1 MGTKFQPATRK
12 RRKLRMA
19 LDGPAG
25 AGKSLTALRFA
36 FALGQR
42 VAVID
47 SEAGSIDVY
56 AGDAPDGVPFAFDVL
71 ALTSYSPSEYT
82 SAIETAGTAGYDVI
96 VIDSLSHAWRG
107 QDGALELVSKKGGNK
122 FAAWKDVTPMHNAM
136 VEAILHSPAHVIAT
150 MRSKTGYVLETDAN
164 GKQVPRKVGLEPIQR
179 EGMEYEFDL
188 YGSMDWSHILTVTKS
203 RCSSVDGAIAV
214 KPGAAFLAPVI
225 RWLDTGVTTAPVQV
239 RRTMVDDAT
248 VQRIVSKIGEAGQTL
263 AKAKEEIFRRY
274 TASEFDALTVENASD
289 YENRLNGLIART
301 RKGGAPDA
309 IASPSVTAGATA
321 ANGTQAPAASAAA
334 ANAVAA
340 PAAAT
345 VPAQAGSV
353 NTTATPTPTA
363 TPGSPPAT
371 NGTPSTID
379 PSARGSVTIQ
389 QLNLLIEQKAE
400 LFIRQ
405 GVVSGVDQEAAWLPV
420 LAKRGVTKDKELS
433 AQQANDLISG
443 LAAKIAK
450 LKAAGDALLT

>member
-1 MGTKFQPATRK
+1 MAIKFQPATRK

-82 SAIETAGTAGYDVI
+82 SAIETAGSAGYDVI

-136 VEAILHSPAHVIAT
+136 VEAILHSPAHIIAT

-188 YGSMDWSHILTVTKS
+188 YGSMDLSHILTVTKS

-225 RWLDTGVTTAPVQV
+225 RWLETGVTTAPVQV

-274 TASEFDALTVENASD
+274 TASEFDSLTVENASD

-301 RKGGAPDA
+301 RRGGTPGADA
-309 IASPSVTAGATA
+309 NTAAASTVATA
-321 ANGTQAPAASAAA
+321 ASTIAEPAAAPTVPAPPPVKPTAPTPAPAAPS
-334 ANAVAA
+334 
-340 PAAAT
+340 P
-345 VPAQAGSV
+345 P
-353 NTTATPTPTA
+353 PTA
-363 TPGSPPAT
+363 NGTPPPAT
-371 NGTPSTID
+371 TTSD
-379 PSARGSVTIQ
+379 PTARGSATIQ

-405 GVVSGVDQEAAWLPV
+405 GVISGVDQEAAWLPV
-420 LAKRGVTKDKELS
+420 LAKRGVTKDKDLS

-450 LKAAGDALLT
+450 LKQQGEALLAG